1 MFIEAQNAYH
11 QAGKQEE
18 ALKGVN
24 LKNLDFITKRQRKDH
39 NNVKSGFYNII
50 M

>member
-1 MFIEAQNAYH
+1 LRADWLAEKDMFIEAQNAYH

-24 LKNLDFITKRQRKDH
+24 LKNLDFITKR
-39 NNVKSGFYNII
+39 
-50 M
+50 